1 MTKKR
6 SSSWKRRKKTRRRS
20 GFEDKFEENL
30 KQRDVDFGY
39 ETETLE
45 YTYTIPAREK
55 LERYTPDF
63 PIITKSGKKIYIETK
78 GRLTADNR
86 KKYLRVK
93 RLTGVDLRFVFQRP
107 NNKIYK
113 GSKTTYWQWAEK
125 NGFLWAKTRCPDEW
139 LEE

>member
-1 MTKKR
+1 MTKR
-6 SSSWKRRKKTRRRS
+6 RRRKSRRRS
-20 GFEDKFEENL
+20 GFEDDFERNL
-30 KQRDVDFGY
+30 KQRNVNYGY
-39 ETETLE
+39 ETKTLK

-55 LERYTPDF
+55 TERYTPDF
-63 PIITKSGKKIYIETK
+63 PIITRTGKTIYIETK

-86 KKYLRVK
+86 KKYRRVQ
-93 RLTGVDLRFVFQRP
+93 RLTGIDLRFVFQRP

-125 NGFLWAKTRCPDEW
+125 NGFLWAKKIIPDNW